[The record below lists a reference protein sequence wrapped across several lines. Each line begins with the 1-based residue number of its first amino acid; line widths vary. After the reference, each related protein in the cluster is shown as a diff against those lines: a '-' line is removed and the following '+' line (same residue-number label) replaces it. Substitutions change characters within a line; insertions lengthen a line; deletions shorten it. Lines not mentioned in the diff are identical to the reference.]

1 MNLLSVN
8 QLSKSFGDKVLFQNI
23 NFGINY
29 GDKVALIAK
38 NGSGKSTLFKILQG
52 IEIADSGDIAFRKE
66 LRISFLSQEPN
77 LNENHS
83 IEEAIYSGDSEVVK
97 TAIDY
102 AKLVES
108 HYANPT
114 EKTENQL
121 DVLTNKMNDLE
132 AWNVETEIML
142 VCSNLGLHDLKQK
155 VNTLSGGQKKRL
167 ALAQVILN
175 QPDLLIMDEPTNHL
189 DVTVIEWLEN
199 YLQSYKKSI
208 LLVTHDRYFLD
219 EVCDR
224 IIEIDDHKL
233 YEYKGDF
240 AYYMEKKA
248 ERLVMEASELDKA
261 KNLYRRELEWV
272 RKQPRARTVKSKSRV
287 DAFVDVEKNARK
299 KSMDKKIE
307 LSVKVER
314 IGSKIIEVHKLQKAY
329 GDKKILNPFS
339 YTFIKG
345 EKIGIVGPNGIG
357 KSTFINML
365 QGIEPPDAGKVS
377 VGDTIVFGYYSQK
390 GIQVASDKRVIE
402 VVKDIAEFIPLANGT
417 TLSASALLTRFNFA
431 PEVQYGH
438 VGKLSGGERRRLYLL
453 TVLVK
458 NPNFLILDE
467 PTNDLDIIT
476 LQTLEQ
482 FLLDFQGC
490 VLIVSHDR
498 YFLDRLV
505 DHVFAFEGNGVVK
518 DFPGNYSEYRQ
529 WVYDR
534 EDDDDLS
541 APQIGGTTEITSK
554 STNTAEVKEETT
566 SQKVVSADV
575 PVANSKKL
583 SYKEQ
588 KELEELD
595 IELPL
600 LEKQKTDI
608 ETKLSSGITDV
619 SEIEKLSAKFSFI
632 NKSIDEKTMRWL
644 ELQE

>member
-8 QLSKSFGDKVLFQNI
+8 QLSKSFGDKILFKNI

-52 IEIADSGDIAFRKE
+52 LEIPDSGEVVFRKD
-66 LRISFLSQEPN
+66 LRISFLSQEPDLDN
-77 LNENHS
+77 NHT
-83 IEEAIYSGDSEVVK
+83 IEEAIYSCDSEMVK

-102 AKLVES
+102 AHLIET

-121 DVLTNKMNDLE
+121 DVLTHRMNDLE
-132 AWNVETEIML
+132 AWNVETQIKV
-142 VCSNLGLHDLKQK
+142 VCSNLGLNDLKQK
-155 VNTLSGGQKKRL
+155 VSTLSGGQKKRL

-175 QPDLLIMDEPTNHL
+175 EPDLLIMDEPTNHL
-189 DVTVIEWLEN
+189 DVSVIEWLED
-199 YLQSYKKSI
+199 YLHSYKKSI

-219 EVCDR
+219 AVCDR
-224 IIEIDDHKL
+224 IIEIDNHEI
-233 YEYKGDF
+233 YEYKGNF
-240 AYYMEKKA
+240 EYYMEKKS
-248 ERLVMEASELDKA
+248 ERQQMEASELEKA

-272 RKQPRARTVKSKSRV
+272 RKQPKARTTKSKSRV
-287 DAFVDVEKNARK
+287 DAFEAIEAKARAK
-299 KSMDKKIE
+299 KIEKKIE

-314 IGSKIIEVHKLQKAY
+314 IGSKVLEAHKLQKAF
-329 GDKKILNPFS
+329 GDKKILEPFT

-365 QGIEPPDAGKVS
+365 QGIEPPDAGHVS

-390 GIQVASDKRVIE
+390 GIQVPDDKRVIE

-417 TLSASALLTRFNFA
+417 SLSASALLTRFNFPPA
-431 PEVQYGH
+431 VQFGH

-476 LQTLEQ
+476 LQTLEE
-482 FLLDFQGC
+482 FLLEFQGC

-518 DFPGNYSEYRQ
+518 DFPGNYTEYRQ
-529 WVYDR
+529 WK
-534 EDDDDLS
+534 DDMQVLEEAKAKGQFPNDE
-541 APQIGGTTEITSK
+541 APEESNDNKIEIEKPGVTEK
-554 STNTAEVKEETT
+554 
-566 SQKVVSADV
+566 
-575 PVANSKKL
+575 KKL
-583 SYKEQ
+583 SFKEQ
-588 KELEELD
+588 KELET
-595 IELPL
+595 IEKDLEM
-600 LEKQKTDI
+600 LEKRKTEI
-608 ETKLSSGITDV
+608 ESLLAGGTTNVAEIQKLSDEFNTV
-619 SEIEKLSAKFSFI
+619 NLC
-632 NKSIDEKTMRWL
+632 IDEKTMRWL
-644 ELQE
+644 ELHG

>member
-8 QLSKSFGDKVLFQNI
+8 QLSKSYGDKVLFKNI

-52 IEIADSGDIAFRKE
+52 QEIADSGDVVFRKE
-66 LRISFLSQEPN
+66 LRISFLSQEPE
-77 LNENHS
+77 LNENHTLL
-83 IEEAIYSGDSEVVK
+83 EAIYAGDSEMVK

-102 AKLVES
+102 TRLVET

-132 AWNVETEIML
+132 AWNVETQIML
-142 VCSNLGLHDLKQK
+142 VCSNLALTDLTQK
-155 VNTLSGGQKKRL
+155 VSTLSGGQKKRL

-175 QPDLLIMDEPTNHL
+175 EPDLLIMDEPTNHL
-189 DVTVIEWLEN
+189 DVTVIEWLED
-199 YLQSYKKSI
+199 YLRSYKKSI

-219 EVCDR
+219 EVCDK
-224 IIEIDDHKL
+224 IIEIDNYSMH
-233 YEYKGDF
+233 EYKGNF
-240 AYYMEKKA
+240 QYYMEKKA
-248 ERLVMEASELDKA
+248 ERMMIEASELDKA
-261 KNLYRRELEWV
+261 KNLYKRELEWV
-272 RKQPRARTVKSKSRV
+272 RKQPRARTTKSKSRV
-287 DAFVDVEKNARK
+287 DAFVDVEAKARK
-299 KSMDKKIE
+299 KSVDKKIE

-314 IGSKIIEVHKLQKAY
+314 IGSKIIEVTKLQKAF

-365 QGIEPPDAGKVS
+365 QGIEPPDSGKVS

-390 GIQVASDKRVIE
+390 GIQVADDKRVIE

-417 TLSASALLTRFNFA
+417 SLSASGLLTRFNFP

-438 VGKLSGGERRRLYLL
+438 VSKLSGGERRRLYLL
-453 TVLVK
+453 TVLVR

-467 PTNDLDIIT
+467 PTNDLDIVT
-476 LQTLEQ
+476 LQTLEE

-529 WVYDR
+529 WKFDS
-534 EDDDDLS
+534 ED
-541 APQIGGTTEITSK
+541 
-554 STNTAEVKEETT
+554 
-566 SQKVVSADV
+566 
-575 PVANSKKL
+575 
-583 SYKEQ
+583 
-588 KELEELD
+588 ELEELEREAKKQKALETKVEEVAKPVLETPVFTEKKKRSYKEEKELEGLES
-595 IELPL
+595 ELPE
-600 LEKQKTDI
+600 LEKKKTDI
-608 ETKLSSGITDV
+608 ENKLASGLTDAN
-619 SEIEKLSAKFSFI
+619 EIEKLSSQFSFI
-632 NKSIDEKTMRWL
+632 LKSIDEKTMRWL
-644 ELQE
+644 ELQD

>member
-8 QLSKSFGDKVLFQNI
+8 QLSKSYGDKVLFKSI

-52 IEIADSGDIAFRKE
+52 QEIADSGEVAFRKDI
-66 LRISFLSQEPN
+66 RISFLSQEPE
-77 LNENHS
+77 LNETHT
-83 IEEAIYSGDSEVVK
+83 ILEAIYAGDSETVK
-97 TAIDY
+97 AAIDY
-102 AKLVES
+102 TRLVET

-121 DVLTNKMNDLE
+121 DILTNKMNDLE
-132 AWNVETEIML
+132 AWNVETQIML
-142 VCSNLGLHDLKQK
+142 VCSNLGLDDTTQI
-155 VNTLSGGQKKRL
+155 VGTLSGGQKKRL

-175 QPDLLIMDEPTNHL
+175 EPDLLIMDEPTNHL
-189 DVTVIEWLEN
+189 DVTVIEWLED
-199 YLQSYKKSI
+199 YLHSYKKSI

-219 EVCDR
+219 EVCDK
-224 IIEIDDHKL
+224 IIEIDNYSMH
-233 YEYKGDF
+233 EYKGNF
-240 AYYMEKKA
+240 QYYMEKKA
-248 ERLVMEASELDKA
+248 ERMMIEASELDKA
-261 KNLYRRELEWV
+261 KNLYKRELEWV
-272 RKQPRARTVKSKSRV
+272 RKQPRARTTKSKSRV
-287 DAFVDVEKNARK
+287 DAFVDVEAKARK
-299 KSMDKKIE
+299 KSVDKKIE

-314 IGSKIIEVHKLQKAY
+314 IGSKIIEVTKLQKAY
-329 GDKKILNPFS
+329 GDKKILDPFS

-390 GIQVASDKRVIE
+390 GIQVADDKRVIE

-417 TLSASALLTRFNFA
+417 SLSASALLTRFNFA

-438 VGKLSGGERRRLYLL
+438 VSKLSGGERRRLYLL
-453 TVLVK
+453 TVLVR

-467 PTNDLDIIT
+467 PTNDLDIVT
-476 LQTLEQ
+476 LQTLEE

-529 WVYDR
+529 WKFDS
-534 EDDDDLS
+534 ED
-541 APQIGGTTEITSK
+541 
-554 STNTAEVKEETT
+554 
-566 SQKVVSADV
+566 
-575 PVANSKKL
+575 
-583 SYKEQ
+583 
-588 KELEELD
+588 ELEELEREAKKQKA
-595 IELPL
+595 ITSQETNSTVAVQEASPSGRLEGPKKRSYKEEKELEGLESELPE
-600 LEKQKTDI
+600 LEKQKKDI
-608 ETKLSSGITDV
+608 EAQLANGSVDA
-619 SEIEKLSAKFSFI
+619 SEIEKLSSKFSFI
-632 NKSIDEKTMRWL
+632 SNSSDEKTMRWL
-644 ELQE
+644 ELQD

>member
-8 QLSKSFGDKVLFQNI
+8 QLSKSFGDKVLFKNI

-52 IEIADSGDIAFRKE
+52 IEIPDSGEIVFRKE
-66 LRISFLSQEPN
+66 LRISFLSQEPD
-77 LNENHS
+77 LNNNHT
-83 IEEAIYSGDSEVVK
+83 IEEAIYAGDSEVVK

-102 AKLVES
+102 NRLVET

-132 AWNVETEIML
+132 AWNVETQINV
-142 VCSNLGLHDLKQK
+142 VCSNLGLNDLKQK
-155 VNTLSGGQKKRL
+155 VSTLSGGQKKRL

-175 QPDLLIMDEPTNHL
+175 EPDLLIMDEPTNHL
-189 DVTVIEWLEN
+189 DVSVIEWLED
-199 YLQSYKKSI
+199 YLHSYKKSI

-219 EVCDR
+219 AVCDR
-224 IIEIDDHKL
+224 IIEIDNHEI
-233 YEYKGDF
+233 YEYKGNF
-240 AYYMEKKA
+240 EYYMEKKA
-248 ERLVMEASELDKA
+248 ERQQMEASELEKA

-272 RKQPRARTVKSKSRV
+272 RKQPKARTTKSKSRV
-287 DAFVDVEKNARK
+287 DAFTEVEAKARAK
-299 KSMDKKIE
+299 KVEKKIE

-314 IGSKIIEVHKLQKAY
+314 IGSKIIEVKNLQKAF
-329 GDKKILNPFS
+329 GDKKILEPFS

-365 QGIEPPDAGKVS
+365 QGIEPPDSGNVS

-390 GIQVASDKRVIE
+390 GIQVADDKRVIE

-417 TLSASALLTRFNFA
+417 SLSASALLTRFNFPPA
-431 PEVQYGH
+431 VQFGH

-476 LQTLEQ
+476 LQTLEE
-482 FLLDFQGC
+482 FLLEFQGC

-518 DFPGNYSEYRQ
+518 DFPGNYTEYRE
-529 WVYDR
+529 WK
-534 EDDDDLS
+534 DDMEIIE
-541 APQIGGTTEITSK
+541 AANKKEQANATIKPAEPEIEIPAVVATT
-554 STNTAEVKEETT
+554 NVVAEKR
-566 SQKVVSADV
+566 
-575 PVANSKKL
+575 KL

-588 KELEELD
+588 KELETLESD
-595 IELPL
+595 
-600 LEKQKTDI
+600 LEKLEKRKKEI
-608 ETKLSSGITDV
+608 EVLLASGITDAN
-619 SEIEKLSAKFSFI
+619 EIQKLSAEFNEVNTSV
-632 NKSIDEKTMRWL
+632 DEKTMRWL
-644 ELQE
+644 ELQD

>member
-8 QLSKSFGDKVLFQNI
+8 QLSKSFGDKKLFQNI

-52 IEIADSGDIAFRKE
+52 IEIPDSGDIAFRKE
-66 LRISFLSQEPN
+66 LRISFLSQEPT
-77 LNENHS
+77 LDENHT
-83 IEEAIYSGDSEVVK
+83 IEQAIYAGDSEMVK

-102 AKLVES
+102 THLVET

-114 EKTENQL
+114 EKSEKQL

-132 AWNVETEIML
+132 AWNVETQIML
-142 VCSNLGLHDLKQK
+142 VCANLGLNDLTQK

-175 QPDLLIMDEPTNHL
+175 EPDLLIMDEPTNHL
-189 DVTVIEWLEN
+189 DVTVIEWLEE
-199 YLQSYKKSI
+199 YLRSYKKSI

-224 IIEIDDHKL
+224 IIEIDEHQL
-233 YEYKGDF
+233 FEYKGKFD
-240 AYYMEKKA
+240 YYMEKKA
-248 ERLVMEASELDKA
+248 ERMMMQASELEKA

-287 DAFVDVEKNARK
+287 DAFTDVEAKARK
-299 KSMDKKIE
+299 KSVDKKIE

-314 IGSKIIEVHKLQKAY
+314 IGSKIIEVHNLKKAF
-329 GDKKILNPFS
+329 GDKKILEPFS

-390 GIQVASDKRVIE
+390 GIQVADDKRVIE

-417 TLSASALLTRFNFA
+417 SLSASGLLTRFNFA

-438 VGKLSGGERRRLYLL
+438 VSKLSGGEKRRLYLL
-453 TVLVK
+453 TVLVR

-505 DHVFAFEGNGVVK
+505 DHVFAFEGDGVVK

-529 WVYDR
+529 WKYDS
-534 EDDDDLS
+534 EDEAEELAKEQKLKEIIS
-541 APQIGGTTEITSK
+541 ANNLVVEQPVKQVVETVTTEK
-554 STNTAEVKEETT
+554 
-566 SQKVVSADV
+566 
-575 PVANSKKL
+575 KKL
-583 SYKEQ
+583 SFKEQ
-588 KELEELD
+588 KELEALD
-595 IELPL
+595 VELPQ
-600 LEKQKTDI
+600 LEIKKTEI
-608 ETKLSSGITDV
+608 ETLLSSGITDAK
-619 SEIEKLSAKFSFI
+619 EIEKLSKQFTFVTSQ
-632 NKSIDEKTMRWL
+632 IDEKTMRWL
-644 ELQE
+644 DLQD

>member
-8 QLSKSFGDKVLFQNI
+8 QLSKSFGDKKLFQNI

-52 IEIADSGDIAFRKE
+52 IEIPDSGDIAFRKE

-77 LNENHS
+77 LDENHT
-83 IEEAIYSGDSEVVK
+83 IEQAIYAGDSEMVK

-102 AKLVES
+102 THLVET

-132 AWNVETEIML
+132 AWNVETQIML
-142 VCSNLGLHDLKQK
+142 VCANLGLNDLTQK

-175 QPDLLIMDEPTNHL
+175 EPDLLIMDEPTNHL
-189 DVTVIEWLEN
+189 DVTVIEWLEE
-199 YLQSYKKSI
+199 YLRSYKKSI

-224 IIEIDDHKL
+224 IIEIDDHQL
-233 YEYKGDF
+233 FEYKGKFD
-240 AYYMEKKA
+240 YYMEKKA
-248 ERLVMEASELDKA
+248 ERMMMQASELEKA

-287 DAFVDVEKNARK
+287 DAFVDVEAKARK
-299 KSMDKKIE
+299 KSVDKKIE

-314 IGSKIIEVHKLQKAY
+314 IGSKIIEVHNLKKAF
-329 GDKKILNPFS
+329 GEKKILEPFT

-365 QGIEPPDAGKVS
+365 QGIEPPDSGNVT

-390 GIQVASDKRVIE
+390 GIQVADDKRVIE

-417 TLSASALLTRFNFA
+417 SLSASGLLTRFNFA

-438 VGKLSGGERRRLYLL
+438 VSKLSGGEKRRLYLL
-453 TVLVK
+453 TVLVR

-529 WVYDR
+529 WKYDS
-534 EDDDDLS
+534 EDEAEELAKEQKLKEIIS
-541 APQIGGTTEITSK
+541 ANNSVVEQP
-554 STNTAEVKEETT
+554 VKQVVEA
-566 SQKVVSADV
+566 VVSEK
-575 PVANSKKL
+575 KKL

-588 KELEELD
+588 KELESLD
-595 IELPL
+595 IELPQ
-600 LEKQKTDI
+600 LEIKKTEI
-608 ETKLSSGITDV
+608 EVLLSSGITDAK
-619 SEIEKLSAKFSFI
+619 EIEKLSKQFTFI
-632 NKSIDEKTMRWL
+632 SSQIDEKTMRWL
-644 ELQE
+644 ELQD

>member
-8 QLSKSFGDKVLFQNI
+8 QLSKSFGDKVLFKNI

-52 IEIADSGDIAFRKE
+52 IEIPDSGEVVFRKE
-66 LRISFLSQEPN
+66 LRISFLSQEPE
-77 LNENHS
+77 LNNNHT
-83 IEEAIYSGDSEVVK
+83 IEEAIYAGDSEVVK

-102 AKLVES
+102 NRLVET

-132 AWNVETEIML
+132 AWNVETQINV
-142 VCSNLGLHDLKQK
+142 VCSNLGLNDLKQK
-155 VNTLSGGQKKRL
+155 VSTLSGGQKKRL

-175 QPDLLIMDEPTNHL
+175 EPDLLIMDEPTNHL
-189 DVTVIEWLEN
+189 DVSVIEWLED
-199 YLQSYKKSI
+199 YLHSYKKSI

-219 EVCDR
+219 AVCDR
-224 IIEIDDHKL
+224 IIEIDNHEI
-233 YEYKGDF
+233 YEYKGNF
-240 AYYMEKKA
+240 EYYMEKKA
-248 ERLVMEASELDKA
+248 ERQQMEASELEKA

-272 RKQPRARTVKSKSRV
+272 RKQPKARTTKSKSRV
-287 DAFVDVEKNARK
+287 DAFAEVEAKARAK
-299 KSMDKKIE
+299 KVEKKIE

-314 IGSKIIEVHKLQKAY
+314 IGSKIIEVKNLQKAF
-329 GDKKILNPFS
+329 GDKKILEPFS

-365 QGIEPPDAGKVS
+365 QGIEPPDSGNVS

-390 GIQVASDKRVIE
+390 GIQVADDKRVIE

-417 TLSASALLTRFNFA
+417 SLSASALLTRFNFPPA
-431 PEVQYGH
+431 VQFGH

-476 LQTLEQ
+476 LQTLEE
-482 FLLDFQGC
+482 FLLEFQGC

-518 DFPGNYSEYRQ
+518 DFPGNYTEYRE
-529 WVYDR
+529 WK
-534 EDDDDLS
+534 DDMEIIEAANKKEQS
-541 APQIGGTTEITSK
+541 NATTKLAEPEIEIPAVVAAQPVV
-554 STNTAEVKEETT
+554 AEKR
-566 SQKVVSADV
+566 
-575 PVANSKKL
+575 KL

-588 KELEELD
+588 KELETLESD
-595 IELPL
+595 
-600 LEKQKTDI
+600 LEKLEKRKKEI
-608 ETKLSSGITDV
+608 ETLLASGITDTN
-619 SEIEKLSAKFSFI
+619 EIQKLSTEF
-632 NKSIDEKTMRWL
+632 NEVNTTVDEKTMRWL

>member
-8 QLSKSFGDKVLFQNI
+8 QLSKSFGDKKLFQNI

-52 IEIADSGDIAFRKE
+52 IEIPDSGDIAFRKE

-77 LNENHS
+77 LDDNHT
-83 IEEAIYSGDSEVVK
+83 IEQAIYAGDSEMVK

-102 AKLVES
+102 NHLVES

-114 EKTENQL
+114 EKTEKQL
-121 DVLTNKMNDLE
+121 DILTNKMNDLE
-132 AWNVETEIML
+132 AWNVETQIML
-142 VCSNLGLHDLKQK
+142 VCANLGLNDLTQK
-155 VNTLSGGQKKRL
+155 VSTLSGGQKKRL

-175 QPDLLIMDEPTNHL
+175 EPDLLIMDEPTNHL
-189 DVTVIEWLEN
+189 DVTVIEWLEE
-199 YLQSYKKSI
+199 YLRSYKKSI

-224 IIEIDDHKL
+224 IIEIDDHQL
-233 YEYKGDF
+233 FEYKGKFD
-240 AYYMEKKA
+240 YYMEKKA
-248 ERLVMEASELDKA
+248 ERMMMQASELEKA

-287 DAFVDVEKNARK
+287 DAFAGVEAKARK
-299 KSMDKKIE
+299 KSVDKKIE

-314 IGSKIIEVHKLQKAY
+314 IGSKIIEVHNLKKAF
-329 GDKKILNPFS
+329 GDKKILEPFT

-365 QGIEPPDAGKVS
+365 QGIEPPDSGKVT

-390 GIQVASDKRVIE
+390 GIQVADDKRVIE

-417 TLSASALLTRFNFA
+417 SLSASGLLTRFNFA

-438 VGKLSGGERRRLYLL
+438 VSKLSGGEKRRLYLL
-453 TVLVK
+453 TVLVR

-529 WVYDR
+529 WKYDS
-534 EDDDDLS
+534 EDEAEELAKEQKLKEIIS
-541 APQIGGTTEITSK
+541 ANDSVVEQPVKQV
-554 STNTAEVKEETT
+554 AETI
-566 SQKVVSADV
+566 VSEK
-575 PVANSKKL
+575 KKL

-588 KELEELD
+588 KELESLD
-595 IELPL
+595 VELPQ
-600 LEKQKTDI
+600 LETKKLEI
-608 ETKLSSGITDV
+608 ETLLASGISDV
-619 SEIEKLSAKFSFI
+619 KEIEKLSKQFTFI
-632 NKSIDEKTMRWL
+632 SSQIDEKTMRWL
-644 ELQE
+644 ELQD

>member
-8 QLSKSFGDKVLFQNI
+8 QLSKSFGDKKLFQNI

-52 IEIADSGDIAFRKE
+52 IEIPDSGDIAFRKE

-77 LNENHS
+77 LDDNHT
-83 IEEAIYSGDSEVVK
+83 IEQAIYAGDSEMVK

-102 AKLVES
+102 THLVET

-121 DVLTNKMNDLE
+121 DILTNKMNDLE
-132 AWNVETEIML
+132 AWNVETQIML
-142 VCSNLGLHDLKQK
+142 VCANLGLNNLTQK
-155 VNTLSGGQKKRL
+155 VSTLSGGQKKRL

-175 QPDLLIMDEPTNHL
+175 EPDLLIMDEPTNHL
-189 DVTVIEWLEN
+189 DVTVIEWLEE
-199 YLQSYKKSI
+199 YLRSYKKSI

-224 IIEIDDHKL
+224 IIEIDDHQL
-233 YEYKGDF
+233 FEYKGKFD
-240 AYYMEKKA
+240 YYMEKKA
-248 ERLVMEASELDKA
+248 ERMMMQASELEKA

-287 DAFVDVEKNARK
+287 DAFADVEAKARK
-299 KSMDKKIE
+299 KSVDKKIE

-314 IGSKIIEVHKLQKAY
+314 IGSKIIEVRNLKKAF
-329 GDKKILNPFS
+329 GEKKILEPFT

-365 QGIEPPDAGKVS
+365 QGIEPPDAGTVT

-390 GIQVASDKRVIE
+390 GIQVADDKRVIE

-417 TLSASALLTRFNFA
+417 SLSASGLLTRFNFA

-438 VGKLSGGERRRLYLL
+438 VSKLSGGEKRRLYLL
-453 TVLVK
+453 TVLVR

-505 DHVFAFEGNGVVK
+505 DLVFAFEGNGVVK

-529 WVYDR
+529 WKYDS
-534 EDDDDLS
+534 EDEAEELAKEQKLKEVIS
-541 APQIGGTTEITSK
+541 ANNSVVEQP
-554 STNTAEVKEETT
+554 VKQVVETVD
-566 SQKVVSADV
+566 SDK
-575 PVANSKKL
+575 KKL

-588 KELEELD
+588 KELESLD
-595 IELPL
+595 IELPQ
-600 LEKQKTDI
+600 LETKKLEI
-608 ETKLSSGITDV
+608 ETLLASGISDV
-619 SEIEKLSAKFSFI
+619 KEIEKLSKQFTFI
-632 NKSIDEKTMRWL
+632 SSQIDEKTMRWL
-644 ELQE
+644 ELQD

>member
-8 QLSKSFGDKVLFQNI
+8 QLSKSFGDKKLFQNI

-52 IEIADSGDIAFRKE
+52 IEIPDSGDIAFRKE

-77 LNENHS
+77 LDDNHT
-83 IEEAIYSGDSEVVK
+83 IEQAIYAGDSEMVK

-102 AKLVES
+102 NHLVES

-114 EKTENQL
+114 EKTEKQL
-121 DVLTNKMNDLE
+121 DILTNKMNDLE
-132 AWNVETEIML
+132 AWNVETQIML
-142 VCSNLGLHDLKQK
+142 VCANLGLNDLTQK
-155 VNTLSGGQKKRL
+155 VSTLSGGQKKRL

-175 QPDLLIMDEPTNHL
+175 EPDLLIMDEPTNNL
-189 DVTVIEWLEN
+189 DVTVIEWLEE
-199 YLQSYKKSI
+199 YLRSYKKSI

-224 IIEIDDHKL
+224 IIEIDDHQL
-233 YEYKGDF
+233 FEYKGKFD
-240 AYYMEKKA
+240 YYMEKKA
-248 ERLVMEASELDKA
+248 ERMMMQASELEKA

-287 DAFVDVEKNARK
+287 DAFAGVEAKARK
-299 KSMDKKIE
+299 KSVDKKIE

-314 IGSKIIEVHKLQKAY
+314 IGSKIIEVRNLKKAF
-329 GDKKILNPFS
+329 GEKKILEPFT

-365 QGIEPPDAGKVS
+365 QGIEPPDSGNVT

-390 GIQVASDKRVIE
+390 GIQVADDKRVIE

-417 TLSASALLTRFNFA
+417 SLSASGLLTRFNFA

-438 VGKLSGGERRRLYLL
+438 VSKLSGGEKRRLYLL
-453 TVLVK
+453 TVLVR

-529 WVYDR
+529 WKYDS
-534 EDDDDLS
+534 EDEAEELAKEQKLKEIIS
-541 APQIGGTTEITSK
+541 ANDSVVEQPVKQV
-554 STNTAEVKEETT
+554 AETIISEK
-566 SQKVVSADV
+566 
-575 PVANSKKL
+575 KKL

-588 KELEELD
+588 KELESLD
-595 IELPL
+595 VELPQ
-600 LEKQKTDI
+600 LETKKLEI
-608 ETKLSSGITDV
+608 ETLLASGISDV
-619 SEIEKLSAKFSFI
+619 KEIEKLSKQFTFI
-632 NKSIDEKTMRWL
+632 SSQIDEKTMRWL
-644 ELQE
+644 ELQD

>member
-8 QLSKSFGDKVLFQNI
+8 QLSKSFGDKKLFQNI

-52 IEIADSGDIAFRKE
+52 IEIPDSGDIAFRKE

-77 LNENHS
+77 LNENHT
-83 IEEAIYSGDSEVVK
+83 IEQAIYAGDSEMVK

-102 AKLVES
+102 THLVET

-121 DVLTNKMNDLE
+121 DILTNKMNDLE
-132 AWNVETEIML
+132 AWNVETQIML
-142 VCSNLGLHDLKQK
+142 VCANLGLNDLTQK

-175 QPDLLIMDEPTNHL
+175 EPDLLIMDEPTNHL
-189 DVTVIEWLEN
+189 DVTVIEWLEE
-199 YLQSYKKSI
+199 YLRSYKKSI

-224 IIEIDDHKL
+224 IIEIDDHQL
-233 YEYKGDF
+233 FEYKGKFD
-240 AYYMEKKA
+240 YYMEKKA
-248 ERLVMEASELDKA
+248 ERMMMQASELEKA

-272 RKQPRARTVKSKSRV
+272 RKQPRARTTKSKSRV
-287 DAFVDVEKNARK
+287 DAFYDVEAKARK
-299 KSMDKKIE
+299 KSVDKKIE

-314 IGSKIIEVHKLQKAY
+314 IGSKIIEVHNLKKVF
-329 GDKKILNPFS
+329 GDKKILEPFT

-365 QGIEPPDAGKVS
+365 QGIEPPDAGKVT
-377 VGDTIVFGYYSQK
+377 VGETIVFGYYSQK
-390 GIQVASDKRVIE
+390 GIQVADDKRVIE

-417 TLSASALLTRFNFA
+417 SLSASGLLTRFNFA

-438 VGKLSGGERRRLYLL
+438 VSKLSGGEKRRLYLL
-453 TVLVK
+453 TVLVR

-505 DHVFAFEGNGVVK
+505 DHVFAFEGNGIVK

-529 WVYDR
+529 WKYDS
-534 EDDDDLS
+534 EAEAEELAKEQKQKELAANVEVS
-541 APQIGGTTEITSK
+541 QPEIKISE
-554 STNTAEVKEETT
+554 N
-566 SQKVVSADV
+566 VSATV
-575 PVANSKKL
+575 VIEKKKL
-583 SYKEQ
+583 SFKEQ
-588 KELEELD
+588 KELENLD
-595 IELPL
+595 IELPK
-600 LEKQKTDI
+600 LEIRKTEI
-608 ETKLSSGITDV
+608 ETLLASGTTDV
-619 SEIEKLSAKFSFI
+619 KEIETLSKEFTLIS
-632 NKSIDEKTMRWL
+632 NQIDEKTMRWL

>member
-8 QLSKSFGDKVLFQNI
+8 QLSKSYGDKVLFKNI

-52 IEIADSGDIAFRKE
+52 QEIADSGDVVFRKE
-66 LRISFLSQEPN
+66 LRISFLSQEPE
-77 LNENHS
+77 LNENHTLL
-83 IEEAIYSGDSEVVK
+83 EAIYAGDSEMVK

-102 AKLVES
+102 TRLVET

-121 DVLTNKMNDLE
+121 DILTNKMNDLE
-132 AWNVETEIML
+132 AWNVETQIML
-142 VCSNLGLHDLKQK
+142 VCSNLALTDLTQK
-155 VNTLSGGQKKRL
+155 VSTLSGGQKKRL

-175 QPDLLIMDEPTNHL
+175 EPDLLIMDEPTNHL
-189 DVTVIEWLEN
+189 DVTVIEWLED
-199 YLQSYKKSI
+199 YLRSYKKSI

-219 EVCDR
+219 EVCDK
-224 IIEIDDHKL
+224 IIEIDNYSMH
-233 YEYKGDF
+233 EYKGNF
-240 AYYMEKKA
+240 QYYMEKKA
-248 ERLVMEASELDKA
+248 ERMMIEASELDKA
-261 KNLYRRELEWV
+261 KNLYKRELEWV
-272 RKQPRARTVKSKSRV
+272 RKQPRARTTKSKSRV
-287 DAFVDVEKNARK
+287 DAFVDVEAKARK
-299 KSMDKKIE
+299 KSVDKKIE

-314 IGSKIIEVHKLQKAY
+314 IGSKIIEVTKLQKSF
-329 GDKKILNPFS
+329 GDKKILDPFS

-390 GIQVASDKRVIE
+390 GIQVADDKRVIE

-417 TLSASALLTRFNFA
+417 SLSASGLLTRFNFP

-438 VGKLSGGERRRLYLL
+438 VSKLSGGERRRLYLL
-453 TVLVK
+453 TVLVR

-467 PTNDLDIIT
+467 PTNDLDIVT
-476 LQTLEQ
+476 LQTLEE

-529 WVYDR
+529 WKFDS
-534 EDDDDLS
+534 ED
-541 APQIGGTTEITSK
+541 
-554 STNTAEVKEETT
+554 
-566 SQKVVSADV
+566 
-575 PVANSKKL
+575 
-583 SYKEQ
+583 
-588 KELEELD
+588 ELEELEREAKKQKVLETKVEEVVKPVLETPVLTEKKKRSYKEEKELESLES
-595 IELPL
+595 ELPE
-600 LEKQKTDI
+600 LEKKKTDI
-608 ETKLSSGITDV
+608 ENRLASGLTDAN
-619 SEIEKLSAKFSFI
+619 EIEKLSSQFSFI
-632 NKSIDEKTMRWL
+632 LKSIDEKTLRWL
-644 ELQE
+644 ELQD

>member
-8 QLSKSFGDKVLFQNI
+8 QLSKSFGDKKLFQNI

-52 IEIADSGDIAFRKE
+52 IEIPDSGDIAFRKE

-77 LNENHS
+77 LDDNHT
-83 IEEAIYSGDSEVVK
+83 IEQAIYAGDSEMVK

-102 AKLVES
+102 NHLVES

-114 EKTENQL
+114 EKTEKQL
-121 DVLTNKMNDLE
+121 DILTNKMNDLE
-132 AWNVETEIML
+132 AWNVETQIML
-142 VCSNLGLHDLKQK
+142 VCANLGLNDLTQK
-155 VNTLSGGQKKRL
+155 VSTLSGGQKKRL

-175 QPDLLIMDEPTNHL
+175 EPDLLIMDEPTNHL
-189 DVTVIEWLEN
+189 DVTVIEWLDE
-199 YLQSYKKSI
+199 YLRSYKKSI

-224 IIEIDDHKL
+224 IIEIDDHQL
-233 YEYKGDF
+233 FEYKGKFD
-240 AYYMEKKA
+240 YYMEKKA
-248 ERLVMEASELDKA
+248 ERMMMQASELEKA

-287 DAFVDVEKNARK
+287 DAFAGVEAKARK
-299 KSMDKKIE
+299 KSVDKKIE

-314 IGSKIIEVHKLQKAY
+314 IGSKIIEVRNLKKAF
-329 GDKKILNPFS
+329 GEKKILEPFT

-365 QGIEPPDAGKVS
+365 QGIEPPDSGNVT

-390 GIQVASDKRVIE
+390 GIQVADDKRVIE

-417 TLSASALLTRFNFA
+417 SLSASGLLTRFNFA

-438 VGKLSGGERRRLYLL
+438 VSKLSGGEKRRLYLL
-453 TVLVK
+453 TVLVR

-529 WVYDR
+529 WKYDS
-534 EDDDDLS
+534 EDEAEELAKEQKLKEIIS
-541 APQIGGTTEITSK
+541 ANDSVVEQPVKQV
-554 STNTAEVKEETT
+554 AETI
-566 SQKVVSADV
+566 V
-575 PVANSKKL
+575 PEKKKL

-588 KELEELD
+588 KELESLD
-595 IELPL
+595 VELPQ
-600 LEKQKTDI
+600 LETKKLEI
-608 ETKLSSGITDV
+608 ETLLASGISDV
-619 SEIEKLSAKFSFI
+619 KEIEKLSKQFTFI
-632 NKSIDEKTMRWL
+632 SSQIDEKTMRWL
-644 ELQE
+644 ELQD

>member
-8 QLSKSFGDKVLFQNI
+8 QLSKSFGDKKLFQNI

-52 IEIADSGDIAFRKE
+52 IEIPDSGEIVFRKE

-77 LNENHS
+77 LDDSHT
-83 IEEAIYSGDSEVVK
+83 IEQAIYAGDSEMVK

-102 AKLVES
+102 AHLVET

-121 DVLTNKMNDLE
+121 DILTNKMNDLE
-132 AWNVETEIML
+132 AWNVETQIML
-142 VCSNLGLHDLKQK
+142 VCANLGLHDLKQK
-155 VNTLSGGQKKRL
+155 VSTLSGGQKKRL

-175 QPDLLIMDEPTNHL
+175 EPDLLIMDEPTNHL
-189 DVTVIEWLEN
+189 DVTVIEWLEE
-199 YLQSYKKSI
+199 YLRSYKKSI

-224 IIEIDDHKL
+224 IIEIDNHML
-233 YEYKGDF
+233 YEYKGKFD
-240 AYYMEKKA
+240 YYMEKKA
-248 ERLVMEASELDKA
+248 ERLMMEASELEKA
-261 KNLYRRELEWV
+261 RNLYKRELEWV
-272 RKQPRARTVKSKSRV
+272 RKQPRARTTKSKSRV
-287 DAFVDVEKNARK
+287 DAFYDIEAKARK
-299 KSMDKKIE
+299 KSVDKKIE

-314 IGSKIIEVHKLQKAY
+314 IGSKIIEVHNLRKAF
-329 GDKKILNPFS
+329 GEKKILEPFS

-365 QGIEPPDAGKVS
+365 QGIEPPDAGKVT

-390 GIQVASDKRVIE
+390 GIQVADDKRVIE

-417 TLSASALLTRFNFA
+417 SLSASALLTRFNFP

-438 VGKLSGGERRRLYLL
+438 VSKLSGGERRRLYLL
-453 TVLVK
+453 TVLVR

-505 DHVFAFEGNGVVK
+505 DHVFAFEGNGIVK

-529 WVYDR
+529 WKYDS
-534 EDDDDLS
+534 EAEAEELAKEQKGS
-541 APQIGGTTEITSK
+541 ENTSSQTIVTTPDIKVT
-554 STNTAEVKEETT
+554 EV
-566 SQKVVSADV
+566 
-575 PVANSKKL
+575 VAVKNSSPEKKKL
-583 SYKEQ
+583 SFKEQ
-588 KELEELD
+588 KELETLD
-595 IELPL
+595 VELPKLEARKAEIENL
-600 LEKQKTDI
+600 LA
-608 ETKLSSGITDV
+608 SGITDV
-619 SEIEKLSAKFSFI
+619 KEIEKLSTEFTQVS
-632 NKSIDEKTMRWL
+632 NQIDEKTMRWL
-644 ELQE
+644 ELQD

>member
-8 QLSKSFGDKVLFQNI
+8 QLSKSFGDKVLFKNI

-52 IEIADSGDIAFRKE
+52 IEIPDSGEVTFRKE
-66 LRISFLSQEPN
+66 LRISFLNQEPE
-77 LNENHS
+77 LNSEHT
-83 IEEAIYSGDSEVVK
+83 IEDAIYAGDSEVVK

-102 AKLVES
+102 TRLIET

-121 DVLTNKMNDLE
+121 DVLTHRMNDLE
-132 AWNVETEIML
+132 AWNVETQIKV
-142 VCSNLGLHDLKQK
+142 VCSHLGLNDLTQK
-155 VNTLSGGQKKRL
+155 VGTLSGGQKKRL

-175 QPDLLIMDEPTNHL
+175 EPDLLIMDEPTNHL
-189 DVTVIEWLEN
+189 DVSVIEWLEE
-199 YLQSYKKSI
+199 YLRSYKKSI

-219 EVCDR
+219 AVCDR
-224 IIEIDDHKL
+224 IIEIDNHEI
-233 YEYKGDF
+233 YEYKGNF
-240 AYYMEKKA
+240 EYYMEKKA
-248 ERLVMEASELDKA
+248 ERTMMEASELEKA

-272 RKQPRARTVKSKSRV
+272 RKQPKARTTKSKSRV
-287 DAFVDVEKNARK
+287 DAFYEVEAKARAK
-299 KSMDKKIE
+299 KVEKKIE
-307 LSVKVER
+307 LSVKVGR
-314 IGSKIIEVHKLQKAY
+314 IGSKVLEVHKLQKAF
-329 GDKKILNPFS
+329 GDKKILDPFT

-365 QGIEPPDAGKVS
+365 QGIEPPDSGKVS
-377 VGDTIVFGYYSQK
+377 VGETIVFGYYSQK
-390 GIQVASDKRVIE
+390 GIQVADDKRVIE

-417 TLSASALLTRFNFA
+417 TLSASALLTRFNFPPA
-431 PEVQYGH
+431 VQFGH

-467 PTNDLDIIT
+467 PTNDLDIVT
-476 LQTLEQ
+476 LQTLEE
-482 FLLDFQGC
+482 FLLEFQGC

-518 DFPGNYSEYRQ
+518 DFPGNYTEYRQ
-529 WVYDR
+529 WK
-534 EDDDDLS
+534 DDMEVLEEAKAKGHNLDLDDEGES
-541 APQIGGTTEITSK
+541 SINEPETAKPETTEK
-554 STNTAEVKEETT
+554 
-566 SQKVVSADV
+566 
-575 PVANSKKL
+575 KKL
-583 SYKEQ
+583 SFKEQ
-588 KELEELD
+588 KELET
-595 IELPL
+595 
-600 LEKQKTDI
+600 LEKDL
-608 ETKLSSGITDV
+608 EKLEKRKV
-619 SEIEKLSAKFSFI
+619 EIESLLAGGTSDVNEIQKLSAEFTTL
-632 NKSIDEKTMRWL
+632 NNSIDEKTMRWL

>member
-8 QLSKSFGDKVLFQNI
+8 QLSKSFGDKKLFQNI

-52 IEIADSGDIAFRKE
+52 IEIPDSGDIAFRKE

-77 LNENHS
+77 LNETHT
-83 IEEAIYSGDSEVVK
+83 IEQAIYAGDSEMVK

-102 AKLVES
+102 THLVET

-114 EKTENQL
+114 EKTEKQL
-121 DVLTNKMNDLE
+121 DILTNRMNDLE
-132 AWNVETEIML
+132 AWNVETQIML
-142 VCSNLGLHDLKQK
+142 VCANLGLNDLTQK

-175 QPDLLIMDEPTNHL
+175 EPDLLIMDEPTNHL
-189 DVTVIEWLEN
+189 DVTVIEWLEE
-199 YLQSYKKSI
+199 YLRSYKKSI

-224 IIEIDDHKL
+224 IIEIDDHQL
-233 YEYKGDF
+233 FEYKGKFD
-240 AYYMEKKA
+240 YYMEKKA
-248 ERLVMEASELDKA
+248 ERMMMQASELEKA

-287 DAFVDVEKNARK
+287 DAFTDVEAKARK
-299 KSMDKKIE
+299 KSTDKKIE

-314 IGSKIIEVHKLQKAY
+314 IGSKIIEVHNLKKAF
-329 GDKKILNPFS
+329 GDKKILQPFS

-365 QGIEPPDAGKVS
+365 QGIEPPDSGNVS

-390 GIQVASDKRVIE
+390 GIQVADDKRVIE

-417 TLSASALLTRFNFA
+417 SLSASGLLTRFNFA

-438 VGKLSGGERRRLYLL
+438 VSKLSGGEKRRLYLL
-453 TVLVK
+453 TVLVR

-505 DHVFAFEGNGVVK
+505 DHVFAFEGDGIVK

-529 WVYDR
+529 WKYDS
-534 EDDDDLS
+534 EDEAEELAKEQKLKEIIS
-541 APQIGGTTEITSK
+541 ANDTVVEQPVKQV
-554 STNTAEVKEETT
+554 AET
-566 SQKVVSADV
+566 VVSEK
-575 PVANSKKL
+575 KKL

-588 KELEELD
+588 KELESLD
-595 IELPL
+595 VELPQ
-600 LEKQKTDI
+600 LEIKKSEI
-608 ETKLSSGITDV
+608 ETLLASGISDV
-619 SEIEKLSAKFSFI
+619 KEIEKLSKQFTFI
-632 NKSIDEKTMRWL
+632 SSQIDEKTMRWL
-644 ELQE
+644 ELQD